1 MARTSSN
8 LTREER
14 RAQNA
19 LRRQELGIADRSPEE
34 KRDVIQRATSRG
46 ASSKA
51 NDGYA
56 RSTGIRTQTGAVLPS
71 TGPRRATTNES
82 RNQAASD
89 IIIARDPEKTRRNT
103 QNPTF
108 VDSNGRRRTLN
119 AITSRGLSHSNMRVH
134 EESREQRAEQHMTVT
149 ARETPISRRPS
160 LVESLSRNLVQPGQ
174 EGKNQALSP
183 TGNTSLLE
191 NTSTSDVSRARRTVL
206 PSEATRST
214 KVRSSKSVPN
224 PSQTG
229 TGPKPNI
236 LTGTRGRRDVLRS
249 IVSIQRLDTSN

>member
-1 MARTSSN
+1 MERTVRN

-34 KRDVIQRATSRG
+34 RRAVIQRATSRG

-71 TGPRRATTNES
+71 TGARSATTNES
-82 RNQAASD
+82 KNQAESD
-89 IIIARDPEKTRRNT
+89 IIIARDPEKTSRNT

-108 VDSNGRRRTLN
+108 VDSDGRGRTLN
-119 AITSRGLSHSNMRVH
+119 AITTRGLSHSNKRAH
-134 EESREQRAEQHMTVT
+134 EEPGEQGAEQHMTVT
-149 ARETPISRRPS
+149 GGEPPISRRS
-160 LVESLSRNLVQPGQ
+160 SIVESLSRNPVQPGQ
-174 EGKNQALSP
+174 EGKNQAVSP
-183 TGNTSLLE
+183 TANTSSTE
-191 NTSTSDVSRARRTVL
+191 NALTTDVSRARRTVL
-206 PSEATRST
+206 PSEAT
-214 KVRSSKSVPN
+214 RSSKSVPN

-236 LTGTRGRRDVLRS
+236 LTGTRGRRDVLWG
-249 IVSIQRLDTSN
+249 IVSIQRLDSTN